1 VADDT
6 HGIDASE
13 EESGEDPAPRWRD
26 YNPDSAPDEA
36 ESAAVERVPF
46 VLPLNETQP
55 ESPPGAK
62 FSEWD
67 YGRYKRLWRHERG
80 THRSSGD
87 YSTRKSQYD
96 KIRISTALCNSL
108 DLNSYQTKEVSRIMA
123 GLNLDRFGN
132 QKRVEKVA
140 LAVIK
145 VFVNRDRFERQ
156 QNLDAIRIS
165 QEPAFKQL
173 MDDHEIS
180 GSDLYSVSQLV
191 KKELKR
197 RGYYDQ

>member
-1 VADDT
+1 MANKT
-6 HGIDASE
+6 CGTDANR
-13 EESGEDPAPRWRD
+13 EESNEDPVHRWID
-26 YNPDSAPDEA
+26 YNSDSAPDEG
-36 ESAAVERVPF
+36 EPEHSGRTPF
-46 VLPLNETQP
+46 MLPLNETQP

-80 THRSSGD
+80 AHRSSGD
-87 YSTRKSQYD
+87 YSTKKSQYD

-108 DLNSYQTKEVSRIMA
+108 DLNSYQTKEVSRVMT
-123 GLNLDRFGN
+123 GLDLDRFGN

-145 VFVNRDRFERQ
+145 VLINRDRFERQ
-156 QNLDAIRIS
+156 QNLDAIRSS

-173 MDDHEIS
+173 MEDHEIS
-180 GSDLYSVSQLV
+180 GSDLYSLSQLV

-197 RGYYDQ
+197 RGYYDL

>member
-1 VADDT
+1 
-6 HGIDASE
+6 
-13 EESGEDPAPRWRD
+13 
-26 YNPDSAPDEA
+26 
-36 ESAAVERVPF
+36 
-46 VLPLNETQP
+46 
-55 ESPPGAK
+55 
-62 FSEWD
+62 
-67 YGRYKRLWRHERG
+67 
-80 THRSSGD
+80 
-87 YSTRKSQYD
+87 
-96 KIRISTALCNSL
+96 
-108 DLNSYQTKEVSRIMA
+108 MA